1 MGVVTLSFQDN
12 LLSKCIPAHQP
23 DDLHTVSSPP
33 YQNTSAWIEKY
44 TAIHDESD
52 SSSDHEEELFYQGGP
67 KYSQVEERVVLNE
80 AYISKP
86 LDQVLFQDP
95 FVVFLEKSVGVVG
108 SIINKLLPRMRKNLS
123 STIQKQTKWEWP
135 FHYFRIMKELNQNH
149 PCEHL
154 LDWLHWKTEFTK
166 QMSIVY
172 RLY

>member
-1 MGVVTLSFQDN
+1 M
-12 LLSKCIPAHQP
+12 
-23 DDLHTVSSPP
+23 
-33 YQNTSAWIEKY
+33 
-44 TAIHDESD
+44 
-52 SSSDHEEELFYQGGP
+52 FYQGGP

-95 FVVFLEKSVGVVG
+95 FVVFLEKSERVVLNKSYVSNPLDQVLFQDLFVVFLEKSVGVVG
-108 SIINKLLPRMRKNLS
+108 SIKNKLLPRMRKNLS

-135 FHYFRIMKELNQNH
+135 FHYFCIMKELNQNH

-172 RLY
+172 RLD